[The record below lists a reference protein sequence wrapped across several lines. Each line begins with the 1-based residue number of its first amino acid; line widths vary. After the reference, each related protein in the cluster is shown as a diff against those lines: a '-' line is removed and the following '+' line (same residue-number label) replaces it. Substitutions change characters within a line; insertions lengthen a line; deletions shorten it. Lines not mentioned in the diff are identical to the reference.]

1 MTNDSFIMCLRRFI
15 GRRGY
20 VRVIRTD
27 NDINFVGASAELIE
41 SFQEMYHVK
50 IAEFLQQHGD
60 EWIWWKRNRPIANK
74 NSPKYS
80 HFIVEEQW
88 WQPN

>member
-1 MTNDSFIMCLRRFI
+1 MTTDSFIIGLRRFI

-20 VRVIRTD
+20 VRLIRTD
-27 NDINFVGASAELIE
+27 NGINFVGAFAELIE
-41 SFQEMYHVK
+41 SIE
-50 IAEFLQQHGD
+50 
-60 EWIWWKRNRPIANK
+60 RNPPLANK

-80 HFIVEEQW
+80 HFIVEDQW